1 MHDLVAGKYRLPWE
15 DSVKVKDG
23 TPSGF
28 APPTRRYGEK
38 FAEAA
43 E

>member
-1 MHDLVAGKYRLPWE
+1 MSGLGGLNKSDNGV
-15 DSVKVKDG
+15 VKDG
-23 TPSGF
+23 MPSGF